1 MSITFVNIF
10 TIIVR
15 SEDVVN
21 IKIDCIQKR
30 EICLMKKILK
40 IATKSRNIP

>member
-30 EICLMKKILK
+30 EICPYEKNLEDSYKI
-40 IATKSRNIP
+40 S